1 MELGKK
7 QIVQDVPVKERD
19 VDADVEFL
27 DAVKDYIARTKNPR
41 VLKYVKRCKKEIS
54 LAGLLEA
61 VSGQN
66 RYYYSDGDLE
76 LFHATVTRCCIA
88 SGWIQLWM
96 EIIFSAENINMLR
109 LDTVEYLLSSWELLR
124 AIYVS
129 KLLHAI
135 SVRYYDLFLDEL
147 DAPIEEWPLRRHFA
161 KLARQNYTA
170 ESDIIDKFAP
180 PKFYAQPKS
189 TRVGSYSL
197 DLLGKVSSSK
207 PFVDIEVDELAKK
220 IEELFRANDVNIEI
234 ASATINPTTTVFE
247 IEKMPRIT
255 KKLLAHCDFE
265 LCALLL
271 KFNSAPRLEYVGD
284 KLRIYVQNYCENSA
298 TIADVALSDS
308 RRPLC
313 VPIGRSAKNHYAEL
327 DFASDGHLL
336 YCNYSDNADFA
347 TNLALSL
354 MWKNRP
360 DDARFVF
367 LEPNRYFANSPYL
380 LFENDDELSADDAVG
395 MLKALRKE
403 SVRRAADSSEHSPIF
418 VFIEDFD
425 DLAARSDF
433 EKLCQ
438 IVNDI
443 AADWRVNNIHFV
455 IRYRGSDEHPRL
467 EPLKGIERA
476 AMCQTNCASAQYLIG
491 NIDCGRLLIDEAY
504 FNRAGST
511 ELITVYDFDERHT
524 ANICD
529 YLCSYDAPKYWDYT
543 PTMLSATPPE
553 EDIMTAAIR
562 VVCEAKRARTSLLQ
576 RRLHVGYGK
585 AASII
590 DELADAGIVGD
601 FNPESGERGRKVL
614 VTGADEAIE
623 KYREYRNK
631 D

>member
-27 DAVKDYIARTKNPR
+27 NSVKDYIARTKNQR
-41 VLKYVKRCKKEIS
+41 VQKYVKRCKKEVS

-66 RYYYSDGDLE
+66 RNYYSDGDLE
-76 LFHATVTRCCIA
+76 LFHVTVTRCCIA

-109 LDTVEYLLSSWELLR
+109 LDTVEYLLRSWELLR
-124 AIYVS
+124 AIYVP
-129 KLLHAI
+129 KLFYDI

-161 KLARQNYTA
+161 KLARQNYVA

-180 PKFYAQPKS
+180 PKFYSQPKS
-189 TRVGSYSL
+189 PRFDNFSL
-197 DLLGKVSSSK
+197 DLLGETPSHK

-220 IEELFRANDVNIEI
+220 IEELFRANDVNVEI

-255 KKLLAHCDFE
+255 KKLLTHCDFE
-265 LCALLL
+265 LCALMQE
-271 KFNSAPRLEYVGD
+271 FNSCVRLEREGNG
-284 KLRIYVQNYCENSA
+284 LLIYTENEAPNSA
-298 TIADVALSDS
+298 TIADVALSDVT
-308 RRPLC
+308 RPLC
-313 VPIGRSAKNHYAEL
+313 IPIGRGAKTRYKEL
-327 DFASDGHLL
+327 DFARDGHLL
-336 YCNYSDNADFA
+336 YCDSRDDGFA

-354 MWKNRP
+354 MWKNLP
-360 DDARFVF
+360 GDARFAF
-367 LEPNRYFANSPYL
+367 LEPNSYFANSPYL
-380 LFENDDELSADDAVG
+380 LFKNDGELGAADAVG
-395 MLKALRKE
+395 MLKALQKE
-403 SVRRAADSSEHSPIF
+403 SNRRVATPADYPPIF

-425 DLAARSDF
+425 SLAAGSDF

-438 IVNDI
+438 LVNGI

-455 IRYRGSDEHPRL
+455 IRYQGNDERQRL
-467 EPLKGIERA
+467 EPLKGVEHV
-476 AMCQTNCASAQYLIG
+476 AMCWTKCTSAQYLVG
-491 NIDCGRLLIDEAY
+491 NADCGRLLKGEAY
-504 FNRAGST
+504 FNRVGNT
-511 ELITVYDFDERHT
+511 ELITIYDFDERRT

-529 YLCSYDAPKYWDYT
+529 YLRSYGAPKYWNYT

-553 EDIMTAAIR
+553 ENIMTAAIR
-562 VVCEAKRARTSLLQ
+562 VVCEAKRATTALLQ
-576 RRLHVGYGK
+576 RQLHVGYGK
-585 AASII
+585 AVSII
-590 DELADAGIVGD
+590 DELVDAGIVGEAD
-601 FNPESGERGRKVL
+601 ADSSKHGRKVF
-614 VTGADEAIE
+614 VADADKAIE
-623 KYREYRNK
+623 KYWEYRNK